1 MMAAPRPEF
10 AWTLP
15 GRTLTLGGARTLVMG
30 VLNVTPDSF
39 SDGGRWADASA
50 AIEAG
55 LRMAEEGADILDIG
69 GESSRPGAAPVREEE
84 ERRRVLP
91 VLRGLRAAGCRAA
104 LSVDTCKAGVARAA
118 AAEGAEI
125 INDIRA
131 LGDPEMAA
139 VARETR
145 AGLVLMHMRGT
156 PATMQEE
163 PVYADVAAEVGAFLA
178 GRLARAVEAGIPAD
192 RIVLDPGIGFG
203 KTAAHN
209 WTLLAALPNLPA
221 TDRPWLVGV
230 SRKRFIG
237 EATGRPPGDRLG
249 GSVALA
255 MWLALRGV
263 AMIRAHD
270 VKETCDA
277 VRIADMLRTME
288 TAHGLD

>member
-1 MMAAPRPEF
+1 MTAAPRPVF
-10 AWTLP
+10 TWALP
-15 GRTLTLGGARTLVMG
+15 GRTLAVGGERTMVMG

-39 SDGGRWADASA
+39 SDGGRWSDPSA

-55 LRMAEEGADILDIG
+55 LRMAEEGAEILDIG
-69 GESSRPGAAPVREEE
+69 GESSRPGAAPVAADE

-125 INDIRA
+125 VNDISA
-131 LGDPEMAA
+131 LGDPAMAA
-139 VARETR
+139 VVREARL
-145 AGLVLMHMRGT
+145 GLVLMHMRGT
-156 PATMQEE
+156 PRTMQEA
-163 PVYADVAAEVGAFLA
+163 PVYADVAAEVGAFLT
-178 GRLARAVEAGIPAD
+178 GRLARAVDAGIPED
-192 RIVLDPGIGFG
+192 RVVLDPGIGFG

-209 WTLLAALPNLPA
+209 WILLTALPDLPA
-221 TDRPWLVGV
+221 PARPWLVGV

-237 EATGRPPGDRLG
+237 EATGRPPGERLG

-255 MWLALRGV
+255 LWLALRGASV
-263 AMIRAHD
+263 IRAHD

-277 VRIADMLRTME
+277 VRIADMIRTME

>member
-1 MMAAPRPEF
+1 MTAAPRPVF
-10 AWTLP
+10 AWILP
-15 GRTLTLGGARTLVMG
+15 GRTLAVGGDRTTVMG

-39 SDGGRWADASA
+39 SDGGRWSDPTA
-50 AIEAG
+50 AVEAG
-55 LRMAEEGADILDIG
+55 LRMAEEGAEILDIG
-69 GESSRPGAAPVREEE
+69 GESSRPGAAPVTADE

-118 AAEGAEI
+118 ADEGAEI
-125 INDIRA
+125 VNDITA
-131 LGDPEMAA
+131 LGDPAMAD
-139 VARETR
+139 VVREARL
-145 AGLVLMHMRGT
+145 GLVLMHMRGT
-156 PATMQEE
+156 PRTMQAA

-178 GRLARAVEAGIPAD
+178 GRLARAAEAGIPED
-192 RIVLDPGIGFG
+192 RVVLDPGIGFG

-209 WTLLAALPNLPA
+209 WTLVTALPDLPA
-221 TDRPWLVGV
+221 PARPWLVGV

-255 MWLALRGV
+255 VWLALRGASV
-263 AMIRAHD
+263 IRAHD
-270 VKETCDA
+270 VKETCEA

-288 TAHGLD
+288 TSHGLA